1 MTPGNLSS
9 CLFLAGPTAV
19 GKSELALLLAEN
31 LNGEI
36 ISVDSMQVYRG
47 MDIGTAKPSREERDR
62 IPHHLID
69 IIDVTEP
76 FDAARFIRLAAEAI
90 EKILARG
97 RLPILCG
104 GTGFYFSAL
113 LGGLGTAPPANASL
127 RAELM
132 AAPLPGLL
140 EELSQADPATYE
152 TIDRQNPRRV
162 VRAIEVIRLT
172 GKPFSQQ
179 RSAWQTSASPA
190 SERPEFYYFSRSPA
204 ALHRRIETRVDQ
216 MFQRGLVEETRCLL
230 PLGLDQNLT
239 AAQALGY
246 RQVIEHL
253 RGERALSE
261 TIELVKVRT
270 RQFAKRQITW
280 FKKQPRVKRLDL
292 QPDESLAVVA
302 ARLTDEWQSCYKR

>member
-1 MTPGNLSS
+1 MTSGNFSA
-9 CLFLAGPTAV
+9 CLFLAGPTGV
-19 GKSELALLLAEN
+19 GKSELALLLAEK

-36 ISVDSMQVYRG
+36 VSVDSMQVYRG
-47 MDIGTAKPSREERDR
+47 MDIGTAKPSREERGR

-69 IIDVTEP
+69 IVEVTES
-76 FDAARFIRLAAEAI
+76 FDAARFIILATEAI
-90 EKILARG
+90 EKIQARG

-127 RAELM
+127 RAELI
-132 AAPLPGLL
+132 AAPLADLL
-140 EELSQADPATYE
+140 QELAQADLATYE

-179 RSAWQTSASPA
+179 RSAWKTAASSAGAQPA
-190 SERPEFYYFSRSPA
+190 FYYFSRSPA
-204 ALHRRIETRVDQ
+204 DLHRRIEVRVDQ
-216 MFQRGLVEETRCLL
+216 MFQRGLVEETRRLL
-230 PLGLDQNLT
+230 PLGLGHNLT

-253 RGERALSE
+253 RDERALSE

-280 FKKQPRVKRLDL
+280 FKKQSGLKRLDL
-292 QPDESLAVVA
+292 QPNESLSAVA